1 MVKMQ
6 SISKQHG
13 MAMISWFL
21 VIVVVV
27 LFVTFIIRLV
37 PIYIDGFS
45 VYESISAME
54 TDSRLNSFGAKAV
67 KKSLLRRLDINAV
80 YSVTEED
87 IYVTKKSGKTIVEVD
102 YEVRENLF
110 GNLDFVVRFKK
121 EVTVQ

>member
-1 MVKMQ
+1 MRLVSQ
-6 SISKQHG
+6 QRG

-27 LFVTFIIRLV
+27 LFITFLIRLV

-45 VYESISAME
+45 VYESIGAME
-54 TDSRLNSFGAKAV
+54 TDSRLNSFGVKEV

-80 YSVTEED
+80 YAVTEED
-87 IYVTKKSGKTIVEVD
+87 IYVSKKSGKTIIEVD

-121 EVTVQ
+121 EITVQ